1 MSRQSLAFKALRE
14 LGPKQISLYAWY
26 QILLK
31 SGYLRRRTP
40 AQQPDSPKEAIRP
53 LLDLPDKDDLIAI
66 LGQEGVARL
75 LAEADEIV
83 AGQTRLFGADPV
95 PLHLTVPGE
104 LAHWTRYERGQA
116 TIPASSY
123 KNETIHDIKLIWE
136 PARFGWAYTLGRA
149 YYLSGDERYAEAFWA
164 HTERFLKANPPNLGP
179 NWMSGQEVALRIFAF
194 AFAAQVFAD
203 SPHSTPQRQAH
214 LAQALAAHAKR
225 IPPTL
230 LYARAQN
237 NNHLLSEAAG
247 LLTAGLALPHHPR
260 AHRWRNLG
268 WKWFNRGIKMQI
280 SDEGVY
286 VQQSTNYHRL
296 MLQLALWVHAL
307 EQTGQASGRI
317 SPEAKGELQQAT
329 RWLLALTDEQTGRVP
344 NLGPNDGAYI
354 LPLTIRPF
362 HDYRPVLQ
370 AAALAFLGQPA
381 FESGPGDEIRLWF
394 CPKDEIETA
403 RRGAPSPQ
411 GTPRAQRIKTEIK
424 LDREPNKLAIRG
436 NNSWAYLRAAE
447 LHGRPGHADQ
457 LHLDLWW
464 RDLNLTQ
471 DAGTFLYNADPPWD
485 NALTH
490 AAVHNT
496 VTVEGRDQMTRAGR
510 FLYVDKAQ
518 AHIVSEDQAD
528 DGSWMRLTAEHN
540 GYHDLGITQRRSVT
554 AQADD
559 RWLVEDVVSSSK
571 GQPKPISARLHWLLP
586 DCPWDIAASEA
597 GHLAL
602 RLESPHGWV
611 MITLEIATSNANFQL
626 VRAGEVL
633 HGKEPGSPT
642 HGWVSP
648 TYANKQPALSL
659 SVTVSEQLPL
669 FFQTIFEPTE
679 KLF

>member
-1 MSRQSLAFKALRE
+1 MSRLSLTIKALRE
-14 LGPKQISLYAWY
+14 LGPKQVSLYAWY

-40 AQQPDSPKEAIRP
+40 AQQPDPPKDAIRP
-53 LLDLPDKDDLIAI
+53 LLELPDKDDLIAI

-75 LAEADEIV
+75 LEEADEIV
-83 AGQTRLFGADPV
+83 SGQTRLFGAEPI

-104 LAHWTRYERGQA
+104 LPHWTCYERGQA
-116 TIPASSY
+116 AIPASSY
-123 KNETIHDIKLIWE
+123 KNKTFNDVKFIWE

-149 YYLSGDERYAEAFWA
+149 YHISGDERYAEAFWA
-164 HTERFLKANPPNLGP
+164 YTEKFLEANPPNQGP
-179 NWMSGQEVALRIFAF
+179 NWMSGQEVALRILAF
-194 AFAAQVFAD
+194 VFAAQVFAD
-203 SPHSTPQRQAH
+203 SPHSTPQRQARV
-214 LAQALAAHAKR
+214 AQALVAHAKR

-237 NNHLLSEAAG
+237 NNHLLSEAVG
-247 LLTAGLALPHHPR
+247 LLTAGLALPQHPHAR
-260 AHRWRNLG
+260 RWRNLG
-268 WKWFNRGIKMQI
+268 WKWFNRGIEMQI
-280 SDEGVY
+280 SAEGAY
-286 VQQSTNYHRL
+286 RQQSTNYHRL

-307 EQTGQASGRI
+307 EQTGQADGRI
-317 SPEAKGELQQAT
+317 GPEAKGKLPQAT

-362 HDYRPVLQ
+362 HDHRPVLQ
-370 AAALAFLGQPA
+370 AAAFAFLGQPA
-381 FESGPGDEIRLWF
+381 FEPGPGDEIRLWF
-394 CPKDEIETA
+394 GSKNEISSA
-403 RRGAPSPQ
+403 RRGAPSSQ
-411 GTPRAQRIKTEIK
+411 RTPRAQRIKTELK
-424 LDREPNKLAIRG
+424 LDREPNKLAIQD
-436 NNSWAYLRAAE
+436 NNSWAYLRAAD

-464 RDLNLTQ
+464 RGLNLTQ

-496 VTVEGRDQMTRAGR
+496 VMVEGRDQMTRAGR
-510 FLYVDKAQ
+510 FLYVDVAQ
-518 AHIVSEDQAD
+518 AHIVSEDRAE
-528 DGSWMRLTAEHN
+528 DGSWMRLAAEHN
-540 GYHDLGITQRRSVT
+540 GYRDLGITHRRSVT
-554 AQADD
+554 ARADD
-559 RWLVEDVVSSSK
+559 RWLVEDVVLSPK

-586 DCPWDIAASEA
+586 DWPWDIAASEA

-602 RLESPHGWV
+602 RLESPHGRV
-611 MITLEIATSNANFQL
+611 MITLDIATSNANFQL
-626 VRAGEVL
+626 VRAGKVL
-633 HGKEPGSPT
+633 HGQGSTSPIR
-642 HGWVSP
+642 GWLSP

-659 SVTVSEQLPL
+659 SATVSGQLPL